1 MELQLVVLTF
11 QKGNLVVEHGDVPAQ
26 EIDLPVGLAG
36 CPFGCGEL
44 VAAER
49 TLLFPK
55 LLEAVF
61 AGHVAAFHD
70 RGIGVGE
77 VFQADATLR
86 RLAVEGRQHQ
96 PAHVRVNHFVTW

>member
-36 CPFGCGEL
+36 CPLGRGEL

-55 LLEAVF
+55 LGEASL
-61 AGHVAAFHD
+61 AGDVAALHD
-70 RGIGVGE
+70 CGIGVGKR
-77 VFQADATLR
+77 FQADATLR
-86 RLAVEGRQHQ
+86 RLAVEGRQDQ
-96 PAHVRVNHFVTW
+96 PAHVRVNHCVT